1 VIRNTSTGSSKGGIN
16 SEQILLFTTN
26 MAEET
31 YAFSRLEG
39 AFHRTK
45 SLLWPVRW
53 GVWLRLA
60 VIALFLGGGISL
72 PDIFQYQFDGSDFA
86 AGTAGPF
93 SGVTPMV
100 VLGIIAVILVIALIW
115 TLIGATMQF
124 VFVDM
129 LSTGD
134 IHIRRFFRERLGK
147 GARLFLF
154 EIALI
159 AVMILAIAAF
169 VFMLIGVE
177 GAGAATSLLIIALI
191 PVILV
196 AALLFGLVFLLTTD
210 FVVPIMI
217 REDCG
222 IIAGW
227 RRLIGMIASR
237 FWQTVIYVIVRF
249 VLGLVAAIAQ
259 AILVILALVV
269 IAIPFILVGI
279 VLLAA
284 LQENIVLLL
293 ALVIPYLIIAIP
305 VALLIAVPFITF
317 FRYYALLVL
326 EGLLPEYRLLPE

>member
-1 VIRNTSTGSSKGGIN
+1 
-16 SEQILLFTTN
+16 

-60 VIALFLGGGISL
+60 VIALFVGGGISM
-72 PDIFQYQFDGSDFA
+72 PNIFQYQFDGSDFA

-93 SGVTPMV
+93 SGVAPMV
-100 VLGIIAVILVIALIW
+100 VLGIIAVVLVIALLW

-154 EIALI
+154 ELALI

-259 AILVILALVV
+259 VILVILALVV

-326 EGLLPEYRLLPE
+326 EGLLPEYRFLPE